1 MHTPRS
7 LTLGVVL
14 SALATGAFADPP
26 RKQQTIAAHA
36 DFVSGLAFSPD
47 GSRLI
52 SSSADQTVAIFDART
67 GAELKRLP
75 EHKEPIFAL
84 ACSPTGNEAFV
95 AGGHVEGGVALLDK
109 LDIAAKREVTAVT
122 EGARLEGYTG
132 HDAAVISIALSFD
145 GALLATGDL
154 SGVIR
159 FWKPGTDASNTDEF
173 GAKLSSDLANSAKM
187 VEKLKAQI
195 EAKQRGDK
203 GPVTVAK
210 TAPLAELRV
219 SGPAIALDFSSD
231 GKLLAVATGGDQIE
245 IFDAESHQPL
255 RKLEVKQGKVLALL
269 FQHATHKLAVGSAD
283 KGLALWDADGG
294 KVVQQFVGSEGAVF
308 ALAFLNDGRG
318 LASGGKDSQVRVWD
332 LAAGKLDYSLPEP
345 TGYVRALAVDRGGRR
360 LAAGSKS
367 GAITIYRLPFGRD
380 LEATGQVFS
389 AGGSAADAQLILET
403 GEHTDRVSH
412 ALFTKD
418 GKQVITG
425 SWDKTVRIWDAET
438 GEMLRAIRLPA
449 YPGTQG
455 MIYAMAL
462 SPDERFLAVAGAS
475 VEAEVKNVTGKGEY
489 VTMLNLATG
498 EIVDVIG
505 HHLNVIFGLSFAPDG
520 KSIATGAGDNDQKS
534 LIYSVSPSGK
544 MALVTG
550 AMLPAMVLGTAY
562 SPDSKHVFLIDGA
575 GDLVRMEPDELSD
588 LPLPRSSNE
597 AITGNLQLANG
608 SDVKACIGG
617 VIAQSTKRRMNDMM
631 GRPADES
638 VIYYAVAAD
647 PTGKWVAAGDALGIV
662 TLTPQDLGLKGAP
675 QGETLF
681 LIPKNAEQPGSVGSL
696 MFNRDGTR
704 VVASIGKFVDVVDV
718 ATKKVISTFT
728 LHDNTVFSAAFSPD
742 GKRVVSSSGNGAST
756 YIWDAETGKLLVKLG
771 GKKAL
776 PTVWALAGDAKNGA
790 IIGIGNKTASG
801 HEDPNDYGAIEY
813 GFDFNSLRV
822 LATLDA
828 TALETSLQSNARA
841 QALTPGFVP
850 NQQTIGTKMLSWLAL
865 PDGREVIGT
874 EFGAHYRDPYVKSL
888 DLSGVRANAMA
899 LGGDRGQTFYVG
911 FADGRIGIYDTA
923 SMKLVATLLITAER
937 EWVLFTP
944 DGYYAAS
951 KSGAKSVGWLMNHGV
966 QKSPGFYPFEQLD
979 LRLNRPDVVLTRL
992 RYPGMTEATLT
1003 ALKSA
1008 REKRLKK
1015 MGVSEAALAADASA
1029 PKLLIARVSEV
1040 SKSKK
1045 IELEISVASSVA
1057 IDRLNVYADD
1067 VPIFGVAGLSVKN
1080 ENATSL
1086 KKKIPIELTAGRNKL
1101 QVSALDVHGAESA
1114 KETVYVTYTGKAPLP
1129 DLYVLSIGV
1138 SEYDDA
1144 QWKLDYAAKDAAD
1157 LAAALGKASSG
1168 FGKIN
1173 VQTLLDKQ
1181 VTKEAVTAA
1190 RKFLAR
1196 SRPDDQVVLFLAGH
1210 GLLDAKDDYY
1220 FGTVDIA
1227 FADPAARGL
1236 PYDAIESLL
1245 DGIPARH
1252 KLLLMDTCH
1261 SGEVDKDELAPLAA
1275 SSNTSDGKLL
1285 ARVPGTR
1292 GFKRTGTTSV
1302 SSEALNG
1309 LLGSLFTDLRRGS
1322 GAMVISSASGQQL
1335 AIEGNGFKN
1344 GVFTYALLQGL
1355 ESKQAD
1361 ANHDDAVT
1369 VAELRDYVIS
1379 KVTLLTQGQ
1388 QTPTSRRENLDFD
1401 FNVIQYAKASNR

>member
-7 LTLGVVL
+7 LILGVVL
-14 SALATGAFADPP
+14 SALATSAFADPP
-26 RKQQTIAAHA
+26 RKQQTIAAHT

-47 GSRLI
+47 GARLI

-67 GAELKRLP
+67 GAELKRLQ

-95 AGGHVEGGVALLDK
+95 AGGHVEGGAALLDK
-109 LDIAAKREVTAVT
+109 LDIAAKREVQAMT
-122 EGARLEGYTG
+122 EGAFLEGYTG
-132 HDAAVISIALSFD
+132 HDAAVVSIALSFD
-145 GALLATGDL
+145 GARLATGDL
-154 SGVIR
+154 SGVVR
-159 FWKPGTDASNTDEF
+159 FWKSGTDSSNTDEL
-173 GAKLSSDLANSAKM
+173 GAKLSGDLANSAKM
-187 VEKLKAQI
+187 IDRIKAQI
-195 EAKQRGDK
+195 EAKQRGDN
-203 GPVTVAK
+203 GPVKLAR

-219 SGPAIALDFSSD
+219 SGPVIALDFSSD
-231 GKLLAVATGGDQIE
+231 GQLLAVATGGDQIE
-245 IFDAESHQPL
+245 IFDAESREPL
-255 RKLEVKQGKVLALL
+255 RKLEGKQGKVLALL
-269 FQHATHKLAVGSAD
+269 FQHATHTLSVGSAD
-283 KGLALWDADGG
+283 KGVALWDADAG
-294 KVVQQFVGSEGAVF
+294 KLVQQFVGSEGAVF
-308 ALAFLNDGRG
+308 ALAFLNDGRS

-332 LAAGKLDYSLPEP
+332 LASGKLDYSLPEP

-360 LAAGSKS
+360 LAAGSRS

-380 LEATGQVFS
+380 LEPSGQVFS
-389 AGGSAADAQLILET
+389 AGNNAQLILET
-403 GEHTDRVSH
+403 GEHTDRVSQ

-438 GEMLRAIRLPA
+438 GEMLRAIRLPS

-475 VEAEVKNVTGKGEY
+475 VEAEVKNVNGKGEY

-505 HHLNVIFGLSFAPDG
+505 HHLNVIYGLSFAPDG

-534 LIYSVSPSGK
+534 LIYSVSSSGK

-550 AMLPAMVLGTAY
+550 AMLPAMILGTAY

-575 GDLVRMEPDELSD
+575 GDLVRMEPAEISE

-597 AITGNLQLANG
+597 ALPGSLQLANG
-608 SDVKACIGG
+608 SEAKACIGA
-617 VIAQSTKRRMNDMM
+617 VIAQSTKRRMNDMT
-631 GRPADES
+631 GRGPDEG
-638 VIYYAVAAD
+638 VIYYAVAVD
-647 PTGKWVAAGDALGIV
+647 PTGKWVAAGDGLGIV
-662 TLTPQDLGLKGAP
+662 TLTPQDLGLQGAP
-675 QGETLF
+675 EGETVYL
-681 LIPKNAEQPGSVGSL
+681 LAKDPAHPGSVGSL

-704 VVASIGKFVDVVDV
+704 LVASIGNFVEVVEV

-728 LHDNTVFSAAFSPD
+728 LHDNSVFSAAFSPD
-742 GKRVVSSSGNGAST
+742 GKRVVSSSGNGSST
-756 YIWDAETGKLLVKLG
+756 YIWETETGKVLARLG

-776 PTVWALAGDAKNGA
+776 PTIWALAGDPKNGA
-790 IIGIGNKTASG
+790 ILGIGNQAAG
-801 HEDPNDYGAIEY
+801 RRDAPNDYGDVNY

-822 LATLDA
+822 LATID
-828 TALETSLQSNARA
+828 TASLETSQQTNARA
-841 QALTPGFVP
+841 QALTPAFVP
-850 NQQTIGTKMLSWLAL
+850 NQQTVGAHMLSWLAL
-865 PDGREVIGT
+865 PDGRAVIGT
-874 EFGAHYRDPYVKSL
+874 EFGAHYRDPYVKLL
-888 DLSGVRANAMA
+888 DLSGARANAMA
-899 LGGDRGQTFYVG
+899 LGGDLGQTFYVG
-911 FADGRIGIYDTA
+911 FSDGRIGIYDTA
-923 SMKLVATLLITAER
+923 SMKLVATLLITADR

-951 KSGAKSVGWLMNHGV
+951 KAGAKSVGWLMNHGV

-1029 PKLLIARVSEV
+1029 PTLLIARTSEV

-1045 IELEISVASSVA
+1045 IELEVSVAGSVA

-1086 KKKIPIELTAGRNKL
+1086 KRKIPIELTAGRNKL

-1157 LAAALGKASSG
+1157 LATALGKAPSG

-1173 VQTLLDKQ
+1173 VQTMLDKQ
-1181 VTKEAVTAA
+1181 VTKEAVIAA
-1190 RKFLAR
+1190 RKFLAK

-1292 GFKRTGTTSV
+1292 GFKRTGAASV

-1355 ESKQAD
+1355 ASRQAD

-1379 KVTLLTQGQ
+1379 KVTQLTQGQ

-1401 FNVIQYAKASNR
+1401 FNVVQYAKASDR